1 MSDIDEKGVE
11 RRMRCCNGRS
21 LVRDDSGGHI
31 PVAKYRDGEYMS
43 KGQDIYMCISFAS
56 ITSIDI
62 DIIGSHHHFHFD
74 NKSVSIGHL
83 TKIIKTITSF
93 QL

>member
-1 MSDIDEKGVE
+1 
-11 RRMRCCNGRS
+11 
-21 LVRDDSGGHI
+21 
-31 PVAKYRDGEYMS
+31 
-43 KGQDIYMCISFAS
+43 MCISFAS